1 MPFSRD
7 NDRYY
12 WYCSTSRAVSEM
24 VPYKQRIL
32 AYNLWYIK
40 DSQLRVPAGKIHVV
54 GGARQLS
61 LVTN

>member
-32 AYNLWYIK
+32 AYIGLIFGILK
-40 DSQLRVPAGKIHVV
+40 IASSGCQL
-54 GGARQLS
+54 ARYM
-61 LVTN
+61 